1 MKKNTN
7 ANVSSKTR
15 KFVLLLTMSFTVSL
29 AFAQSEP
36 ERASPLT
43 DIEVA
48 RKVAFLDI
56 EGKYYENVTISFKSV
71 TPDCYIS
78 DKYKV
83 KVKVVDENGKS
94 IYKKTLKNVF
104 LYVFSNGQIQVGKKN
119 FDQIVITKS
128 KLPADCTGIIR
139 EKEGVY

>member
-1 MKKNTN
+1 MTKITNTH
-7 ANVSSKTR
+7 VSDKAKMS
-15 KFVLLLTMSFTVSL
+15 VLLLIMLFTCPL

-36 ERASPLT
+36 ETAEPLT
-43 DIEVA
+43 DMEVV

-56 EGKYYENVTISFKSV
+56 EGKYHEDVTMSFKSI
-71 TPDCYIS
+71 TPDYFIS

-83 KVKVVDENGKS
+83 KVKVVDKNGKS

-104 LYVFSNGQIQVGKKN
+104 LYVFSIQVGKKN
-119 FDQIVITKS
+119 FDQIVVSKS
-128 KLPADCTGIIR
+128 KSTDENIGIIR

>member
-1 MKKNTN
+1 M
-7 ANVSSKTR
+7 
-15 KFVLLLTMSFTVSL
+15 
-29 AFAQSEP
+29 
-36 ERASPLT
+36 
-43 DIEVA
+43 EVV

-56 EGKYYENVTISFKSV
+56 EGKYYEDVTMSFKSI
-71 TPDCYIS
+71 TPDYFIS

-83 KVKVVDENGKS
+83 KVKVVDKNGKS

-119 FDQIVITKS
+119 FDQIVVQKS
-128 KLPADCTGIIR
+128 KSTDENIGIIR